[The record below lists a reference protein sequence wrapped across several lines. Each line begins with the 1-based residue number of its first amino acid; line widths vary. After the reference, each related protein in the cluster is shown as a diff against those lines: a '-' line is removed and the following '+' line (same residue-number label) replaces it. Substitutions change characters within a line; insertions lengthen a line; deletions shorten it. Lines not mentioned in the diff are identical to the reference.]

1 MKKVLAFIL
10 ISVLFFSM
18 LPSTAIAAHS
28 SEAEPYD
35 VPNTFSQP
43 ETRAPINKDVFL
55 SNVKGWPG
63 YEFVFDTPAFSKNSQ
78 AVADFTNNQE
88 MVSFLKS
95 LLPTCANMYYFK
107 LGSSPTYKLEFP
119 LVVFTKT
126 DLSNMTM
133 EEAGAAVRANGKAT
147 VLHQAQIH
155 GNEPAAGEGALS
167 LATALAGGH
176 LKDGNGRDILDTLNI
191 MIIPRI
197 NPDGSKEFQRA
208 NTANGINMNRDYL
221 VVKSS
226 EVEMVLRA
234 YNAFLPDVAI
244 DAHEWT
250 PNTMSGTGV
259 FDDLQLWSAG
269 SLNNDPAMLNTAI
282 EMMETVFTAAEA
294 QGIRPYF
301 YQGNITFGAGSN
313 SIGPWYYGLRGTYGF
328 CVETRG
334 IGIGWKNFARRVF
347 SQYIASESFIQ
358 YTAAHAQ
365 ELRANA
371 QAERERIAKL
381 GETYNDSDKLTLQ
394 HKSRTYSKSYRRPTV
409 NVDANKITKPN
420 ATATPVIYD
429 VAGRTRTRPTAYVLK
444 AGTSRLSTVLS
455 TLDKHGIRYI
465 QLKEDKILPVQ
476 QYSGSG
482 SSASL
487 RSETSVTFK
496 AGSYVFPMNQETG
509 NILAMLMEPDVND
522 TASPSEALSTF
533 VQKGTLSASSIYRY
547 TGSLDVF
554 SEKFRVSFCTED
566 GTVLHTVYV
575 EKGKTA
581 FYPDEAPTKAYT
593 DACHYSFAGWINLD
607 GSPAELDSIT
617 THCNVYASFAEEKHT
632 YTSQTSKEATCT
644 QPGTLLYSCSGC
656 AQTYEESVPTVPH
669 STELRGN
676 KDATCTEAGYTG
688 DEVCTRCGEVITS
701 GTVLPPA
708 GHTPVTVPGREATCL
723 NSGLTDGEN
732 CGICG
737 ITLTP
742 QQVLP
747 RLGHNYEYTDLSDG
761 THSGVCTVC
770 GKTTAPEPHAY
781 EGSNLCT
788 LCGSVS
794 APILDESVLIHHTL
808 DLLSDISIHYVVDVA
823 SLTAYD
829 SFYLEC
835 ELPRYDGT
843 LLISYDTVVVQP
855 TLRGSYYYFTLDGIT
870 APQMGDTVRSVLYM
884 KNESGSYCSSADLY
898 SVSAY
903 AYSQLSKDAPYA
915 LKVLC
920 AELLRYGSAAQIYK
934 AYRTDSLV
942 DSAMTSEHRAYLCD
956 IDTVQFGNRNQ
967 ILDDMESPSVTWVGK
982 SLDLASKVRLRF
994 IINTGSYEG
1003 SPEDLTL
1010 HLTYTDYNGQLKST
1024 LLSTPILYK
1033 EGTPY
1038 YTFDF
1043 AGLMAT
1049 ELRSPLTA
1057 AVYNGE
1063 VQVSPTIEYSADT
1076 YGNGKTGDLKSLC
1089 SALFAYSDAAKAY
1102 FASF

>member
-1 MKKVLAFIL
+1 MKKLLSLIL
-10 ISVLFFSM
+10 TAAILLSL
-18 LPSTAIAAHS
+18 LPSTIFAADTRS
-28 SEAEPYD
+28 VTEAAPFA
-35 VPNTFSQP
+35 T

-176 LKDGNGRDILDTLNI
+176 LKDGNGGDILDTLNI

-269 SLNNDPAMLNTAI
+269 SLNNDPAMLNTSI

-420 ATATPVIYD
+420 ATATPIIYD

-593 DACHYSFAGWINLD
+593 DACHYAFAGWINLD

-669 STELRGN
+669 STELRGS

-723 NSGLTDGEN
+723 SSGLSDGEN

-737 ITLTP
+737 IPLIA
-742 QQVLP
+742 QQILP
-747 RLGHNYEYTDLSDG
+747 RLGHSYEYTDLSDG
-761 THSGVCTVC
+761 THSGVCTAC
-770 GKTTAPEPHAY
+770 GKTTTPEAHAY
-781 EGSNLCT
+781 EGSNLCA
-788 LCGSVS
+788 LCGAVS
-794 APILDESVLIHHTL
+794 APILDESIQIRHTL

-823 SLTAYD
+823 SLAAYD
-829 SFYLEC
+829 SFYLTC

-870 APQMGDTVRSVLYM
+870 APQMGDTIRSVLYM

-920 AELLRYGSAAQIYK
+920 AELLRYGSAAQNYK
-934 AYRTDSLV
+934 EYRTDALV
-942 DSAMTSEHRAYLCD
+942 DASMTADQRAYLRD
-956 IDTVQFGNRNQ
+956 LDTVPFGDLNRV
-967 ILDDMESPSVTWVGK
+967 LDDREDPPVAWVGK
-982 SLDLASKVRLRF
+982 ALDLGSKVCVRL
-994 IINTGSYEG
+994 IIDPGTY
-1003 SPEDLTL
+1003 PCDARDLTL
-1010 HLTYTDYNGQLKST
+1010 HLSYTDRNNMTKT
-1024 LLSTPILYK
+1024 VILTDPSLYHQ
-1033 EGTPY
+1033 ELPY
-1038 YTFDF
+1038 YVFDF
-1043 AGLMAT
+1043 TDLLAT
-1049 ELRSPLTA
+1049 ELRAPLR
-1057 AVYNGE
+1057 AVVYHGQT
-1063 VQVSPTIEYSADT
+1063 QVSATLEYSADT
-1076 YGNGKTGDLKSLC
+1076 YGNGKTGSLRTLC
-1089 SALFAYSDAAKAY
+1089 TTLFAYSDAARDY
-1102 FASF
+1102 FATL